1 VGWGKT
7 QFVVRRTEDDKITWD
22 QSQHSDQL
30 KYAKVRYR
38 GGRIRAVTIDE
49 KEYEGRKLYADWNE
63 EDGARPLQGDSGG
76 PLVCKNPGG
85 EDVLCGLLRK
95 DKRKI
100 KLEFASTAEHLVW
113 INEKIEE
120 KAEQEKAEEEPNGRK
135 RKPPTQENPGSPRN
149 KQRRRET
156 EGTRLS
162 MAGAIVTGLAA
173 ILLAYRRG

>member
-1 VGWGKT
+1 VTTGGKKYVG
-7 QFVVRRTEDDKITWD
+7 RRIYAYWD
-22 QSQHSDQL
+22 GD
-30 KYAKVRYR
+30 
-38 GGRIRAVTIDE
+38 
-49 KEYEGRKLYADWNE
+49 
-63 EDGARPLQGDSGG
+63 DGARPLQGDSGG
-76 PLVCKNPGG
+76 PLVCKNPQG

-120 KAEQEKAEEEPNGRK
+120 QEKAEEEKAEEEPNGRK
-135 RKPPTQENPGSPRN
+135 RKPPTQNPGSPRN
-149 KQRRRET
+149 KQRRTDT

-173 ILLAYRRG
+173 ILLAYRRA